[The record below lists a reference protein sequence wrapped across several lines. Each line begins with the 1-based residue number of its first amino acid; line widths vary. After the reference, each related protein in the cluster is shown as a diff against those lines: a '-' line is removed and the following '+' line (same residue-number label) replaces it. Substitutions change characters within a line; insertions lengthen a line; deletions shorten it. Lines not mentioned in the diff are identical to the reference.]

1 MEHKN
6 HSGIYHKTFLATGV
20 VTDQKIGGDS
30 IPYYWIDAP
39 HWQPDSK
46 VITEKF
52 GWLKYSAHQKSTSYV
67 IGHNIYLINED
78 TNRHSCDLPSGVK
91 TFPHDNYTYWRNC
104 ARSSLLRLGDHRF
117 HNELVH
123 HWISLLDTD
132 EPVPTHWT
140 KEIEKRQKGMVDETR
155 KFRLAMHYSRVQYG
169 LITMKD
175 LPIQTQKWLF
185 RIKTLKHQV
194 KVHPHNRLLIE
205 QCVTGYFEDA
215 IKLVHL
221 LMDRTVLKDLQSSM
235 KLEVYNDFIHYYL
248 TEVVTNSMDLSVD
261 YEASSIFSRAF
272 LDDEY
277 TYFKPQHNLC
287 PLKRLTP
294 LCKPGLFP
302 NVTKHFRK
310 TSIYSTSPQD
320 DRVTVRLID

>member
-1 MEHKN
+1 MKHKN

-20 VTDQKIGGDS
+20 VTDQIIGGDS
-30 IPYYWIDAP
+30 VPYYWCATP
-39 HWQPDSK
+39 HWQDEDK

-52 GWLKYSAHQKSTSYV
+52 GWVKYSDHQKSCSYV
-67 IGHNIYLINED
+67 NAHNIYLLDESI
-78 TNRHSCDLPSGVK
+78 NRHSWDLPSGVK

-104 ARSSLLRLGDHRF
+104 ARSSLLRLGDHRNMKEF
-117 HNELVH
+117 FEGLINTLEANEA
-123 HWISLLDTD
+123 I
-132 EPVPTHWT
+132 PAHWT
-140 KEIEKRQKGMVDETR
+140 KEVKAHQKGMADETR
-155 KFRLAMHYSRVQYG
+155 KFRLAMHYSRVQNG

-175 LPIQTQKWLF
+175 LPIQTKKWLF

-205 QCVTGYFEDA
+205 QCVTGYFGDA
-215 IKLVHL
+215 IKLVFL
-221 LMDRTVLKDLQSSM
+221 LRDCTVIKEFESSM
-235 KLEVYNDFIHYYL
+235 KLELYNDFIHYYL

-277 TYFKPQHNLC
+277 TYFQREHNLC
-287 PLKRLTP
+287 PLKRLAP

-302 NVTKHFRK
+302 NVIKLFRE
-310 TSIYSTSPQD
+310 TGIYSTSPQD
-320 DRVTVRLID
+320 DRVTIRLID